1 MFMNDKRKITIVEV
15 VSINNKSVFNLF
27 VSDNKGDKYIG
38 QVENY
43 EFARLFANSYNMY
56 GFMKLLRDSAEY
68 DEKTS
73 GVFKMVCKILEE
85 IEGNHERELKAL
97 PILRES

>member
-38 QVENY
+38 QAESA
-43 EFARLFANSYNMY
+43 EFAKLFASSYNMY
-56 GFMKLLRDSAEY
+56 RFMKLLRDNADY

-73 GVFKMVCKILEE
+73 GVFKIVCDILNE
-85 IEGNHERELKAL
+85 IEGSQEAHK
-97 PILRES
+97 

>member
-38 QVENY
+38 QAESA
-43 EFARLFANSYNMY
+43 EFAKLFASSYNMY
-56 GFMKLLRDSAEY
+56 RFMKLLRDNADY
-68 DEKTS
+68 DEKS
-73 GVFKMVCKILEE
+73 SNVFKMVAKILDDVEGKSQEE
-85 IEGNHERELKAL
+85 K
-97 PILRES
+97 